1 MTLVI
6 GLVVLGAIAWYIVA
20 PLLSGRSGTRMASAS
35 DDDYVELQRRRESL
49 YREIV
54 DLDFDYRLGK
64 VGEDDY
70 RNQRVEYLD
79 EAATVLQ
86 ELDEHY
92 ATSDIDPIESLLDI
106 DPDDPLEREI
116 RSFRYGKRRL

>member
-1 MTLVI
+1 
-6 GLVVLGAIAWYIVA
+6 
-20 PLLSGRSGTRMASAS
+20 MASAS

-49 YREIV
+49 YREIA